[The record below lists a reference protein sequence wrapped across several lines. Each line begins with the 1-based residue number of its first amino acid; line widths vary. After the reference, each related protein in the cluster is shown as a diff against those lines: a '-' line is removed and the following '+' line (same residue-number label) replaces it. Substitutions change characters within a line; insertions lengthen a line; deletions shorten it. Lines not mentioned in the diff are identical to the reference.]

1 MWADMTFEL
10 VFSDFL
16 GFILL
21 VLLGAGFAF
30 VARRTL
36 GVPVGWP
43 RSIIVGMILFSS
55 IGGVVPWVAEESG
68 ISERTTTTVTEI
80 VAAVV
85 VLILVFAWGFFLSIA
100 ALVVLELIIP
110 TGSLGTPWGLVSEIR
125 QRNRRT
131 RRYLQVLAIATRN
144 GLGRFLGSST
154 AAGDR
159 SERTANS
166 SATAR
171 ALRNAL
177 NEGGVTFIKIG
188 QMLSSRPDVIG
199 PVFAAELSH
208 LQAASSPIPWP
219 QLEAVLAASQRR
231 PLSEIFADIDSDPL
245 AVASVA
251 QVHTATLV
259 TGEAVVVK
267 IQKPKAQQQVTADLD
282 IVRRLAARLET
293 STQWGRSLG
302 VVGMADGFAT
312 SLREELDYRIE
323 VENTQAIAAAA
334 GPDSELRIPQVFDEL
349 CTSNVLVLERLSGV
363 PLGSAGEKLDAV
375 PMPERS
381 VLADRLLGGVL
392 QQVMVSGIFHSDLH
406 PGNVLLSPDGELQLL
421 DFGSVGR
428 LDDGA
433 REALTM
439 LILSIDRG
447 SSPAATDALVDLM
460 DPPAEPIDERRL
472 EREVGQLL
480 VRYRGGTSST
490 SGMFGQLFALVN
502 RWGFGVPPQIAA
514 VFRTLASLEG
524 TLRLLDPSINL
535 VVSARRHGEAL
546 FSAQVTP
553 SSIRSQAEAEVISL
567 LPVLRRLPRRLDKIA
582 ADLEKGELSFGV
594 RLLGDAADR
603 HFLSSLT
610 HQLVVALL
618 ASAATVGAIV
628 LLTAQNGPMFTPSIG
643 FYQLLGFGLLFVGS
657 VLALRALVLVFRHA
671 RWS

>member
-1 MWADMTFEL
+1 MSFEL
-10 VFSDFL
+10 VVDDFL
-16 GFILL
+16 SFVLL
-21 VLLGAGFAF
+21 VLLGAGFGF

-36 GVPVGWP
+36 GAPVGWP
-43 RSIIVGMILFSS
+43 RSIIIGMILFSS
-55 IGGVVPWVAEESG
+55 IGGVVPWVAEETG

-80 VAAVV
+80 VAAAVV
-85 VLILVFAWGFFLSIA
+85 FILVFAWGFFLSVA

-110 TGSLGTPWGLVSEIR
+110 TGSLGTPWGMISEIR

-144 GLGRFLGSST
+144 GLGGFLGSST
-154 AAGDR
+154 SAGR

-231 PLSEIFADIDSDPL
+231 PLSEIFADIDSSPL

-282 IVRRLAARLET
+282 IVRRLAKRLET

-334 GPDSELRIPQVFDEL
+334 GPDSELHIPRVYDEL

-363 PLGSAGEKLDAV
+363 PLGSAGDKLDAV
-375 PMPERS
+375 PIEDRRI
-381 VLADRLLGGVL
+381 LADRLLGGVL

-406 PGNVLLSPDGELQLL
+406 PGNVLLSPEGELQLL

-447 SSPAATDALVDLM
+447 ASPAATDALIDLM
-460 DPPAEPIDERRL
+460 DPPAVPIDERRL

-553 SSIRSQAEAEVISL
+553 TSVRAQAEAEVINL
-567 LPVLRRLPRRLDKIA
+567 LPILRRLPRRLDKIA

-594 RLLGDAADR
+594 RLLGDATDR
-603 HFLSSLT
+603 HFLSGLT

-618 ASAATVGAIV
+618 ASATTVAAIV

-657 VLALRALVLVFRHA
+657 VLALRALVLVFRHSH
-671 RWS
+671 WT